1 MEEKQKEIPMRNSGN
16 QFVNILKVVGF
27 IILAITPASF
37 SDIFIWTSHEY
48 HLPIWVQAI
57 IFVIFLALY
66 FILIRFFWNRYK
78 TYSGERIKRIHL
90 KDVGFMV
97 LFFVIIQVIAYLGTT
112 LNNMFTGN
120 KTTGNDNAIFQL
132 ANYSDSF
139 LPFLTLILSISIVAP
154 ILEEITFRGIITSK
168 LFKYGRMWLPLIVS
182 SIIFGSLHILQA
194 PTEFFS
200 FLLYTCMGAIF
211 YLAYAR
217 RHNILDSILVHFL
230 NNLLPAIS
238 LLLIYFFL

>member
-1 MEEKQKEIPMRNSGN
+1 MEEKKKEIPMRNSGN
-16 QFVNILKVVGF
+16 QFVNILKIVGF
-27 IILAITPASF
+27 IILAVTPASF
-37 SDIFIWTSHEY
+37 SDIFIGASHKY

-90 KDVGFMV
+90 KDVGFII
-97 LFFVIIQVIAYLGTT
+97 LFFVILRVVTGVGTT

-120 KTTGNDNAIFQL
+120 KTSGNDDAIYQL
-132 ANYSDSF
+132 ANYT

-154 ILEEITFRGIITSK
+154 ILEEITFRGLITSK

-182 SIIFGSLHILQA
+182 SIIFGFLHA
-194 PTEFFS
+194 PTELIPLLMYSSMGPS
-200 FLLYTCMGAIF
+200 FI
-211 YLAYAR
+211 
-217 RHNILDSILVHFL
+217 
-230 NNLLPAIS
+230 
-238 LLLIYFFL
+238 

>member
-16 QFVNILKVVGF
+16 QFVNILKIVGF
-27 IILAITPASF
+27 IILAVTPASF
-37 SDIFIWTSHEY
+37 SDIFIGASHKY

-78 TYSGERIKRIHL
+78 TYSGERIKRIRL
-90 KDVGFMV
+90 KDVGFII
-97 LFFVIIQVIAYLGTT
+97 LFFVILRVIAVVGTS
-112 LNNMFTGN
+112 LNNILSGN
-120 KTTGNDNAIFQL
+120 KTSGNDDAIYQL
-132 ANYSDSF
+132 ANYTDSI

-154 ILEEITFRGIITSK
+154 ILEEITFRGLITSK

-182 SIIFGSLHILQA
+182 SIIFGFLHA
-194 PTEFFS
+194 PTELVP
-200 FLLYTCMGAIF
+200 LLMYSSMGAIF

-217 RHNILDSILVHFL
+217 RHSILDSILVHFL
-230 NNLLPAIS
+230 NNLLPALF